1 MYTTIQSIRSTNA
14 AAGGHWFSPGA
25 RRFFRSWIGQRVHE
39 GPGGVFF
46 VSSEQFDARSP
57 RLYTVRQAVDNGKR
71 IKTVGGFQA
80 YASRS
85 AAHNAAARYARH
97 GAPQD

>member
-1 MYTTIQSIRSTNA
+1 MYITIQSIRNANA
-14 AAGGHWFSPGA
+14 AAGGKWFSPEN
-25 RRFFRSWIGQRVHE
+25 RRFFRSRICSRVHQ

-46 VSSEQFDARSP
+46 VSSEQLDDNSP
-57 RLYTVRQAVDNGKR
+57 RLYTVRQAINGGAR
-71 IKTVGGFQA
+71 IKTAGDFQA
-80 YASRS
+80 YASRR